1 MKKILGIS
9 AFYHDSAAAII
20 VDGEIIAAA
29 QEERFSRIKNTSE
42 FPSNAIK
49 YCLKEANLSLDQLDA
64 IVFYDK
70 PTLKFER
77 LIKTHLVYAP
87 YGLKQFLV
95 AANDL
100 IINKLS
106 FKKKILRLL
115 AKIDA
120 FDKKKIKLLFS
131 EHHLSHSASSFFT
144 SSFKES
150 AILVIDGVGEWATAT
165 ISKGSDNNITLL
177 KEMRFPHSV
186 GLLYSCFTYFLGF
199 KVNSGEYKLMGLA
212 PYGNF
217 ETDECKLFIR
227 TIKENLV
234 SINSD
239 GSIILNLDYFNYHI
253 GLSMIHVD
261 KWEALF
267 GISKLNEGNKIKQC
281 HCNLALAI
289 QHVTEEIVIKMAIET
304 RKITNCDYL
313 CLAGGV
319 ALNCVANGK
328 LLASNIFKDIYIQPA
343 SGDAGGSIGAALAAY
358 FIYFGN
364 ERIIIDAESKKNEDL
379 MKGSYL
385 GPSYNE
391 NEIMETLDK
400 LDANYTK
407 YNDFQEIVDKIADE
421 INLGK
426 VIGWFQGRMEFGP
439 RALGNR
445 SIIADARNCEMQKKL
460 NLKIKYREG
469 FRPFAPAVLEEIQSE
484 YFGLNKV
491 SPYMLFVAPVNDKI
505 KKQPPRNYAEMG
517 LWDKLYFQRSV
528 IPAITHIDYSA
539 RIQSVRKK
547 TNSKLHA
554 LLICMQSKHNIGL
567 VINTSFNVRGE
578 PIVCSPK
585 DAFIC
590 FMSTDMD
597 FLVIDNFILIKEKQ
611 VDYQNKGKWK
621 KTYIND

>member
-20 VDGEIIAAA
+20 VDGEIMAAA
-29 QEERFSRIKNTSE
+29 QEERFTRIKNTSE
-42 FPSNAIK
+42 FPTNAIK
-49 YCLKEANLSLDQLDA
+49 YCLKETNIRLDQLDA

-70 PTLKFER
+70 PKLKFER
-77 LIKTHLVYAP
+77 LIKTHLVFVP
-87 YGLKQFLV
+87 HGLKQFLV
-95 AANDL
+95 AAKDI

-106 FKKKILRLL
+106 FKNKLLNLL
-115 AKIDA
+115 AKIEP
-120 FDKKKIKLLFS
+120 FDKNKIKLLFS

-144 SSFKES
+144 SNYKES
-150 AILVIDGVGEWATAT
+150 AVLTIDGVGEWATAT
-165 ISKGSDNNITLL
+165 ISKGNDNNITLL

-217 ETDECKLFIR
+217 ESDECKLFIR

-234 SINSD
+234 SINTD

-267 GISKLNEGNKIKQC
+267 GISKLNEGDNIKQC

-328 LLASNIFKDIYIQPA
+328 LLDSNIFKDIYIQPA
-343 SGDAGGSIGAALAAY
+343 SGDAGGAIGAALAAY
-358 FIYFGN
+358 YIYFGK
-364 ERIIIDAESKKNEDL
+364 ERIIVDENVDF

-391 NEIMETLDK
+391 IEIIENLDR
-400 LDANYTK
+400 LGANYSK
-407 YNDFQEIVDKIADE
+407 YNDFQEIVDKIVDE

-426 VIGWFQGRMEFGP
+426 VIGWFQDRMEFGP

-445 SIIADARNCEMQKKL
+445 SIISDARNSEMQKKL

-484 YFGLNKV
+484 YFDLNKF

-505 KKQPPRNYAEMG
+505 KKQHPTKYAEMG
-517 LWDKLYFQRSV
+517 LWDKLYFQRST
-528 IPAITHIDYSA
+528 IPAVTHIDYSA
-539 RIQSVRKK
+539 RIQSVRKN
-547 TNSKLHA
+547 TNSKFHA
-554 LLICMQSKHNIGL
+554 LLSCMQSKHNIGL

-578 PIVCSPK
+578 PIVCSPI
-585 DAFIC
+585 DAYVC

-597 FLVIDNFILIKEKQ
+597 ILVINNFIIIKEKQ
-611 VDYQNKGKWK
+611 VDWQNKGKWQK
-621 KTYIND
+621 NYKTD

>member
-29 QEERFSRIKNTSE
+29 QEERFNRIKNTSL

-49 YCLKEANLSLDQLDA
+49 YCLKEANINLDQLDA
-64 IVFYDK
+64 VVFYDK
-70 PTLKFER
+70 PNLKFER
-77 LIKTHLVYAP
+77 LIKTHLYFAP
-87 YGLKQFLV
+87 KGLKQFLI
-95 AANDL
+95 ASNDWVRNK
-100 IINKLS
+100 INFKSKLVT
-106 FKKKILRLL
+106 LL
-115 AKIDA
+115 LDIQH
-120 FDKKKIKLLFS
+120 FDKNKIELIFS

-144 SSFKES
+144 SNFKES
-150 AILVIDGVGEWATAT
+150 AILTIDGVGEWATAS
-165 ISKGSDNNITLL
+165 ISIGTNNDITLL
-177 KEMRFPHSV
+177 KEMRFPNSI

-217 ETDECKLFIR
+217 ESDECKLFIR

-234 SINSD
+234 SINAD

-261 KWEALF
+261 KWETIF
-267 GISKLNEGNKIKQC
+267 GISKLNEGDNIKQC

-328 LLASNIFKDIYIQPA
+328 LLDSNIFKDIYIQPA
-343 SGDAGGSIGAALAAY
+343 SGDAGGAIGAALAAY
-358 FIYFGN
+358 YIYFGK
-364 ERIIIDAESKKNEDL
+364 ERIIVDAISQKNTDL

-391 NEIMETLDK
+391 IEIMETLDK
-400 LDANYTK
+400 LGANYTK
-407 YNDFQEIVDKIADE
+407 YDDFQEIVNKISDE
-421 INLGK
+421 INSGK
-426 VIGWFQGRMEFGP
+426 VIGWFQDRMEFGP

-484 YFGLNKV
+484 YFDLNKV

-505 KKQPPRNYAEMG
+505 KKQPPSNYAEMD
-517 LWDKLYFQRSV
+517 LWDKLYFQRSL

-547 TNSKLHA
+547 TNSKFHA
-554 LLICMQSKHNIGL
+554 LLSRMQSKHNIGL

-585 DAFIC
+585 DAYIC

-611 VDYQNKGKWK
+611 GDYQDKERWK
-621 KTYIND
+621 KIYIND